1 MPVIMSKSYGA
12 PEVTKD
18 GYKVVN
24 QLKPED
30 EKVANFFCFNKKG
43 FNWRQQQNT
52 EHKNQ
57 MIKLQKK

>member
-43 FNWRQQQNT
+43 FNCAAAA
-52 EHKNQ
+52 EY
-57 MIKLQKK
+57 